1 MPFIIFED
9 ESANFVFFFFCYSS
23 TNPMNDEEGLY
34 LLNVGLQGSVTNS
47 SVVNDSVG
55 VEIRAGF
62 RNSQG
67 GCW

>member
-1 MPFIIFED
+1 
-9 ESANFVFFFFCYSS
+9 
-23 TNPMNDEEGLY
+23 MNDEEGSY